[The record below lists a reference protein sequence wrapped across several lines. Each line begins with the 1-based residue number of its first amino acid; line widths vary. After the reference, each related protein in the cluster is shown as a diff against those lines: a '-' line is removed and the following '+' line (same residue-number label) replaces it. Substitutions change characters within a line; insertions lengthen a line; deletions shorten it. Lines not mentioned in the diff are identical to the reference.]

1 VAVSGRVVWIGLRP
15 ARRRAPV
22 VVSEAQVLAGR
33 GLVGDR
39 AEARPSRVRQVTLI
53 DAAAISAGALQLGL
67 ATIDPALLRR
77 NLVVEGVD
85 FAAARG
91 QRLRLGEVLLAISG
105 PCDPCARMD
114 EALGEGAF
122 EALRDRGGL
131 TATVLEGGIVRIG
144 SPVAIERLWG
154 GVPSGLA
161 RWRIEGIVP
170 LLDARGAAGL
180 RDEFQRGRLPRHATP
195 LQGFVD
201 EWCHPLFLWF
211 RHRDPLEIP
220 AEQLDLQPA
229 VGEGVGRGE
238 AERRDEGEERS
249 AHGVGGWGAAVG
261 SDAEDLPGAGEG
273 LHRLLVLAGLVEGF
287 PFGPEARGF
296 IEFRGG

>member
-1 VAVSGRVVWIGLRP
+1 MAVSGRVVWIGLRP

-144 SPVAIERLWG
+144 SPVAIERL
-154 GVPSGLA
+154 
-161 RWRIEGIVP
+161 
-170 LLDARGAAGL
+170 
-180 RDEFQRGRLPRHATP
+180 
-195 LQGFVD
+195 
-201 EWCHPLFLWF
+201 
-211 RHRDPLEIP
+211 
-220 AEQLDLQPA
+220 
-229 VGEGVGRGE
+229 
-238 AERRDEGEERS
+238 
-249 AHGVGGWGAAVG
+249 
-261 SDAEDLPGAGEG
+261 
-273 LHRLLVLAGLVEGF
+273 
-287 PFGPEARGF
+287 
-296 IEFRGG
+296 